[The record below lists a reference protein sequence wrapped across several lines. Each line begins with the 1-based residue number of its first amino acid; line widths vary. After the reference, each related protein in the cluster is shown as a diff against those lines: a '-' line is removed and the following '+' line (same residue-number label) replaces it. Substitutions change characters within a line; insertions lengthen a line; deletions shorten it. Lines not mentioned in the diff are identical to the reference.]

1 MDFWFLSPLNV
12 FLTESQNRKAYFQV
26 VAKMGFFND
35 ADSLNLE
42 IHWSTGI
49 EVVDVCVWRVI
60 RDNINNC
67 KVMGPTA
74 R

>member
-1 MDFWFLSPLNV
+1 MAFWFLSPLNV

-35 ADSLNLE
+35 VDSLNLE

-49 EVVDVCVWRVI
+49 EVVDVCDAANRQRRTV
-60 RDNINNC
+60 
-67 KVMGPTA
+67 KTSY
-74 R
+74 